1 MMNQFV
7 NYFKRSSLIKLILL
21 AISAVVLLDG
31 CASAD
36 RPTLLTT
43 PTTARPRPIQET
55 SANMG
60 SLYPSNSGGPYV
72 DAVTRRPLFEDRR
85 ARNVGDTLTVLLNET
100 TSAAKNS
107 SLAAARKANTNSSFQ
122 NTSPTF
128 SGPMFSV
135 ANIANF
141 AGTGDLKSEGAGAS
155 AASNT
160 FAGTITVTVVEV
172 LSNGNLVVAGEK
184 QVAVSNEEEI
194 IRFGGVVNPNSLVFN
209 QISSQQVADAR
220 IEYRGRGATDD
231 TQSVGWFTR
240 LLLKLAPL

>member
-1 MMNQFV
+1 MMRLFRAYRGLSV
-7 NYFKRSSLIKLILL
+7 SVLSAIILG
-21 AISAVVLLDG
+21 G

-36 RPTLLTT
+36 RPSLLTT
-43 PTTARPRPIQET
+43 PSSARPRPIQET

-60 SLYPSNSGGPYV
+60 SLYPANSGGPYV
-72 DAVTRRPLFEDRR
+72 NAVSHRPLFEDRR
-85 ARNVGDTLTVLLNET
+85 ARNVGDTLTVVLNET

-107 SLAAARKANTNSSFQ
+107 GMSAARKANASSQFG
-122 NTSPTF
+122 NTGTTPF
-128 SGPMFSV
+128 GPYTSI

-141 AGTGDLKSEGAGAS
+141 GGSGDLKSEGTGAS

-160 FAGTITVTVVEV
+160 FAGTITVTVVEI

-194 IRFGGVVNPNSLVFN
+194 IRFGGVVNPNTLVFN
-209 QISSQQVADAR
+209 QVSSQQVADAR

-231 TQSVGWFTR
+231 TQGTGWFTR
-240 LLLKLAPL
+240 LMLKLAPF

>member
-1 MMNQFV
+1 MNF
-7 NYFKRSSLIKLILL
+7 FKNHRGLSVAALSAIILG
-21 AISAVVLLDG
+21 G

-36 RPTLLTT
+36 RPSLLTT
-43 PTTARPRPIQET
+43 PSTARPRPIQET

-60 SLYPSNSGGPYV
+60 SLYPANSGGPYV
-72 DAVTRRPLFEDRR
+72 NAVSHRPLFEDRR

-107 SLAAARKANTNSSFQ
+107 GMSAARKANASSQFG
-122 NTSPTF
+122 NTGTSPF
-128 SGPMFSV
+128 GPYTSIANV
-135 ANIANF
+135 ANF
-141 AGTGDLKSEGAGAS
+141 GGSGDLKSEGTGAS

-160 FAGTITVTVVEV
+160 FAGTITVTVVEI

-194 IRFGGVVNPNSLVFN
+194 IRFGGVVNPNTLVFN
-209 QISSQQVADAR
+209 QVSSQQVADAR

-231 TQSVGWFTR
+231 TQGTGWFTR
-240 LLLKLAPL
+240 LMLKLAPF

>member
-1 MMNQFV
+1 MMNFLN
-7 NYFKRSSLIKLILL
+7 NYRALSVAALSAIILG
-21 AISAVVLLDG
+21 G

-36 RPTLLTT
+36 RPSLLTT
-43 PTTARPRPIQET
+43 PSTARPRPIQET

-60 SLYPSNSGGPYV
+60 SLYPANSGGPYV
-72 DAVTRRPLFEDRR
+72 NAVSHRPLFEDRR

-107 SLAAARKANTNSSFQ
+107 GMSAARKANASSQFG
-122 NTSPTF
+122 NTGTTPF
-128 SGPMFSV
+128 GPYTSI

-141 AGTGDLKSEGAGAS
+141 GGSGDLKSEGTGAS

-160 FAGTITVTVVEV
+160 FAGTITVTVVEI

-194 IRFGGVVNPNSLVFN
+194 IRFGGVVNPNTLVFN
-209 QISSQQVADAR
+209 QVSSQQVADAR

-231 TQSVGWFTR
+231 TQGTGWFTR
-240 LLLKLAPL
+240 LMLKLAPF

>member
-1 MMNQFV
+1 MNF
-7 NYFKRSSLIKLILL
+7 FKNHRGLLVAALSAIILG
-21 AISAVVLLDG
+21 G

-36 RPTLLTT
+36 RPSLLTT
-43 PTTARPRPIQET
+43 PSTARPRPIQET

-60 SLYPSNSGGPYV
+60 SLYPANSGGPYV
-72 DAVTRRPLFEDRR
+72 NAVSHRPLFEDRR

-107 SLAAARKANTNSSFQ
+107 GMSAARKANASSQFG
-122 NTSPTF
+122 NTGTSPF
-128 SGPMFSV
+128 GPYTSIANV
-135 ANIANF
+135 ANF
-141 AGTGDLKSEGAGAS
+141 GGSGDLKSEGTGAS

-160 FAGTITVTVVEV
+160 FAGTITVTVVEI

-194 IRFGGVVNPNSLVFN
+194 IRFGGVVNPNTLVFN
-209 QISSQQVADAR
+209 QVSSQQVADAR

-231 TQSVGWFTR
+231 TQGTGWFTR
-240 LLLKLAPL
+240 LMLKLAPF

>member
-1 MMNQFV
+1 MMTLFRA
-7 NYFKRSSLIKLILL
+7 YPKLSILTMC
-21 AISAVVLLDG
+21 AIVLGG

-36 RPTLLTT
+36 RPSLLTT
-43 PTTARPRPIQET
+43 PSTARPRPIQET

-60 SLYPSNSGGPYV
+60 SLYPANSGGPYV
-72 DAVTRRPLFEDRR
+72 NAVSHRPLFEDRR

-107 SLAAARKANTNSSFQ
+107 GMSAARKANASSQFG
-122 NTSPTF
+122 NTGTAPF
-128 SGPMFSV
+128 GPYTSI

-141 AGTGDLKSEGAGAS
+141 GGSGDTKTEGTGAS

-160 FAGTITVTVVEV
+160 FAGTITVTVVEI

-194 IRFGGVVNPNSLVFN
+194 IRFGGVVNPNTLVFN
-209 QISSQQVADAR
+209 QVSSQQVADAR

-231 TQSVGWFTR
+231 TQGAGWLTR
-240 LLLKLAPL
+240 LFLKLAPF

>member
-1 MMNQFV
+1 MNLFRAYRGLAV
-7 NYFKRSSLIKLILL
+7 AGLSAIILG
-21 AISAVVLLDG
+21 G

-36 RPTLLTT
+36 RPSLLTT
-43 PTTARPRPIQET
+43 PSTARPRPIQET

-60 SLYPSNSGGPYV
+60 SLYPANSGGPYV
-72 DAVTRRPLFEDRR
+72 SAVSHRPLFEDRR
-85 ARNVGDTLTVLLNET
+85 ARNVGDTLTVVLNET

-107 SLAAARKANTNSSFQ
+107 GMSAARKANASSNFA

-128 SGPMFSV
+128 NGPYFSL
-135 ANIANF
+135 ANAANF
-141 AGTGDLKSEGAGAS
+141 SGSGDIKSEGTGAS

-160 FAGTITVTVVEV
+160 FAGTITVTVVEI

-194 IRFGGVVNPNSLVFN
+194 IRFGGVVNPNTLVFN
-209 QISSQQVADAR
+209 QVSSQQVADAR

-231 TQSVGWFTR
+231 SQGTGWFTR
-240 LLLKLAPL
+240 LLLKIAPY

>member
-1 MMNQFV
+1 MISFT
-7 NYFKRSSLIKLILL
+7 KLIRYGFVSAMSVILL
-21 AISAVVLLDG
+21 GA

-36 RPTLLTT
+36 RPSLLST

-60 SLYPSNSGGPYV
+60 SLYPANSGGPYIGSV
-72 DAVTRRPLFEDRR
+72 HRPLFEDRR

-107 SLAAARKANTNSSFQ
+107 GMSAARKANGTSTFGN
-122 NTSPTF
+122 NSPTF
-128 SGPMFSV
+128 NGAMFSL
-135 ANIANF
+135 ANAANF
-141 AGTGDLKSEGAGAS
+141 IGTGDIKSEGSGNS

-160 FAGTITVTVVEV
+160 FAGTITVTVVEI

-194 IRFGGVVNPNSLVFN
+194 IRFGGIVNPNTLVFN
-209 QISSQQVADAR
+209 QVSSQQVADAR

-231 TQSVGWFTR
+231 TQGTGWFTR
-240 LLLKLAPL
+240 LMLKLAPF